1 MRQQGELLFSE
12 WLEDLAERYGDKP
25 ALTCGLTVS
34 YNQLLD
40 ASRRCA
46 ARLIGAGVQ
55 KGDRVLIWA
64 INGIDWMVEFFGITM
79 AGGVATLMNYGLNA
93 EDVTQLTKA
102 VGASWA
108 LIGGN
113 KVSAVDPMGAGK
125 AVVMGGVP
133 MDHIMRTD
141 ELLKASLDT
150 SQPADM
156 ASLEKRLA
164 EISPRDTQLII
175 FTTGTT
181 SLPKAVQLS
190 SASVLSDGYGALEL
204 IREDIAD
211 RKGCVA
217 LPLFHSFGLIVT
229 IAMLETCVQGFLV
242 ADIKPQPLID
252 IVYQNQIK
260 VIATVGAIYGMVTA
274 MPDFAEKIV
283 GKVDTCIVGGGF
295 TTPTEMMRVENALG
309 GGKLLIGYGQTEC
322 SPVISVNVGADP
334 LERRAVSVGR
344 ILPNIEVRIWREGM
358 GFLPQGEIGEVVV
371 KGPITMN
378 SYLGLPEEAQPYD
391 EEGWLH
397 TGDLGM
403 IAEDGLLQLAGRIKD
418 IIIRS
423 GENISPSEI
432 EKAMMEEDVVRDVK
446 VMGAPH
452 PIWGESV
459 EACVVINGED
469 LDEDALRAKLR
480 AKLSAYKIPS
490 HFFLYKALPL
500 NSNGKLDQRG
510 LKADMLGKLRSVF
523 INNALNEGLRML
535 SINVMNRTYAIAPVC
550 DLVQGL
556 AEQLGF
562 RGKKVYQIRIGVEEM
577 LTERITHAYDTNGEI
592 TMDVILMPHWMRIR
606 FTDSGK
612 AYRLDDKD
620 ASMSAKIILANVD
633 AYGTSLTG
641 EKLVGNNLD
650 WQYAEGFDINE
661 YLMYQKE
668 EGKA

>member
-1 MRQQGELLFSE
+1 MKNRGELLFSE
-12 WLEDLAERYGDKP
+12 WLEDLAGQYGDRP
-25 ALTCGLTVS
+25 ALSCGLTIT
-34 YNQLLD
+34 YTQLLD

-55 KGDRVLIWA
+55 KGDRVLVWA
-64 INGIDWMVEFFGITM
+64 INGIDWVVEFFGITM

-93 EDVTQLTKA
+93 EDVTQLAKN
-102 VGASWA
+102 VGATWA

-113 KVSAVDPMGAGK
+113 KVSAVDPMGAAK
-125 AVVMGGVP
+125 AVIMAGVP
-133 MDHIMRTD
+133 MEHILRMD
-141 ELLKASLDT
+141 ELLKASLDA
-150 SQPADM
+150 SQPVDM
-156 ASLEKRLA
+156 ALLQER
-164 EISPRDTQLII
+164 ISQINPRDTQFII

-190 SASVLSDGYGALEL
+190 SASALSDVCGALEL
-204 IREDIAD
+204 LQEEITV
-211 RKGCVA
+211 KCCNA
-217 LPLFHSFGLIVT
+217 LPLFHSFGMIVT
-229 IAMLETCVQGFLV
+229 LVMLENGSQCFLL

-252 IVYQNQIK
+252 MVHANQIDL
-260 VIATVGAIYGMVTA
+260 VATVGAIYGMVTA
-274 MPDFAEKIV
+274 LPDFAEKIA
-283 GKVDTCIVGGGF
+283 GRLKTCIVGGGF

-322 SPVISVNVGADP
+322 SPVISVNVGTDP

-344 ILPNIEVRIWREGM
+344 ILPNIEVRIWREGI
-358 GFLPQGEIGEVVV
+358 GFLSQGEIGEVLV

-378 SYLGLPEEAQPYD
+378 GYLGLNEEEQPFD
-391 EEGWLH
+391 SEGWLH

-432 EKAMMEEDVVRDVK
+432 EKVMMEEECIREVK

-459 EACVVINGED
+459 EACVVINGEE
-469 LDEDALRAKLR
+469 LDEKALRESLR
-480 AKLSAYKIPS
+480 ARLSAYKIPT

-500 NSNGKLDQRG
+500 NANGKLDQRG
-510 LKADMLGKLRSVF
+510 LKADMLEKLRSAF
-523 INNALNEGLRML
+523 ISNALNEGLRML
-535 SINVMNRTYAIAPVC
+535 SIQVRNRAYAIAPVC
-550 DLVQGL
+550 DLIQGL

-562 RGKKVYQIRIGVEEM
+562 RGKKVYQIRISVEEM
-577 LTERITHAYDTNGEI
+577 LTERIAHAYDTNGDI
-592 TMDVILMPHWMRIR
+592 TMDVILMPHWMRVR

-620 ASMSAKIILANVD
+620 ASVSAKIILANVD

-641 EKLVGNNLD
+641 ETLVGNNLD